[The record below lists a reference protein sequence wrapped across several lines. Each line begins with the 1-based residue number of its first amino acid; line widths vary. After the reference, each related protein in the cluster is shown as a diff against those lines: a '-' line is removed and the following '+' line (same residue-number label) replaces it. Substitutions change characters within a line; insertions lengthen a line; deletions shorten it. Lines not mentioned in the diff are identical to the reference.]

1 MRFCP
6 VLFSAAVGTVLVSGE
21 KFEVATAGPAGGEV
35 VRSLFEEKHRPLYLV
50 SSDFGNSSSSRSSR
64 SSSEDKT
71 VTVGLFHFPP
81 FTFETKGADG
91 AAKRYSGAEVSLVKV
106 IIESLGMKPVFQVR
120 DRSIAFNRQ
129 FRYVYCMCSQTPSDG
144 KNNWGERLSNGTWT
158 GLVGD
163 IYQGVVDVG
172 MAEFFNKANKI
183 GYMDPSEF
191 YLFDHFCFVRKKPEP
206 YPQFLQVYTKFHQAG
221 SAICE

>member
-6 VLFSAAVGTVLVSGE
+6 VLFSAAVGTVFVSGE

-50 SSDFGNSSSSRSSR
+50 SSYSDEFGNRSSSSSS

-81 FTFETKGADG
+81 FTFETTGADG

-106 IIESLGMKPVFQVR
+106 IIKSLGMKPVFQVR
-120 DRSIAFNRQ
+120 DRSIIFNRQ
-129 FRYVYCMCSQTPSDG
+129 LCYVY
-144 KNNWGERLSNGTWT
+144 
-158 GLVGD
+158 
-163 IYQGVVDVG
+163 
-172 MAEFFNKANKI
+172 
-183 GYMDPSEF
+183 
-191 YLFDHFCFVRKKPEP
+191 
-206 YPQFLQVYTKFHQAG
+206 
-221 SAICE
+221 